1 MLIVLH
7 SGLDVRL
14 QFDLDLEHKL
24 DYCKVFDSNPEDTT
38 NPPRIDR
45 FLLRSVIVSNTGS
58 ICSSYHSEKSLT
70 LSFY

>member
-58 ICSSYHSEKSLT
+58 ICMFIS
-70 LSFY
+70 